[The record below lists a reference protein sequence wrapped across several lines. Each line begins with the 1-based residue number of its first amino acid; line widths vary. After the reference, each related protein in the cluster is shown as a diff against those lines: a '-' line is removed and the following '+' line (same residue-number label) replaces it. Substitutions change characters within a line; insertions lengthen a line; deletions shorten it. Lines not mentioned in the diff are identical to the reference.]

1 MQNTLSND
9 ISPCTLAESIE
20 VLQKHCKN
28 KNKFKKDGSV
38 LIGGTISTDYSGKSL
53 KRTRANGTVFEQCIF
68 VNSSAAGSNFYA
80 CIFDKCTINNANFQ
94 ECSFT
99 QSKILGDVSNKHIS
113 SSNFN
118 NSLFSDRFIIENN
131 YFEHSVFYNTAFI
144 DGKIVNST
152 FYSCTLEAALF
163 SRVSIENV
171 KFTDLNIDYA
181 TFENIKMDNVVLP
194 FSQVC
199 YAFGLLKYLS
209 TTKDK
214 VYITS
219 YCSENGV
226 ISPNE
231 FLKLIPHFI
240 NYYTENKEYFP
251 LANIYFY
258 LNKREKA
265 KESILRGILEG
276 VTEIDFRKIKYLC
289 KLVYTYGVFNYHE
302 RYNIISYIYSHIS
315 FADMNAGLLYNFTT
329 YKKEI
334 EGYLLSNNNKNVVT
348 LEVNIFT
355 SIFPE
360 EQIKLGVLL
369 STMEEIIEL
378 YKSPIGEHQ
387 ISCSHNSAETFLVL
401 IQDSL
406 PVVIATISTFYS
418 VLVAHYTLKEKSI
431 YLQTMKEEKKLEL
444 ENMRL
449 DIENKKQQ
457 LINIQMDNQIKQE
470 QLEQINL
477 KKAYEKNAVREQIL
491 KKNISEKDVEITEIK
506 HILFGNIPSNID
518 NDFVQHTYKSL

>member
-1 MQNTLSND
+1 MQNTLFNN
-9 ISPCTLAESIE
+9 ISPCTLEESIE
-20 VLQKHCKN
+20 ELQKHCKN

-38 LIGGTISTDYSGKSL
+38 LIGVISSADYSGKSL
-53 KRTRANGTVFEQCIF
+53 KRTRASETVFDQCVF
-68 VNSSAAGSNFYA
+68 VNSAAAGSNFHA
-80 CIFDKCTINNANFQ
+80 CIFDKCKINNANFQ

-99 QSKILGDVSNKHIS
+99 QSKILGDVPNKHIS
-113 SSNFN
+113 NSNFN
-118 NSLFSDRFIIENN
+118 DSLFSDRFIIENS

-163 SRVSIENV
+163 SCVSIENV

-181 TFENIKMDNVVLP
+181 TFENVKMDNVILP
-194 FSQVC
+194 FSQIC
-199 YAFGLLKYLS
+199 YAFGLLTYLS
-209 TTKDK
+209 KTKDN

-219 YCSENGV
+219 YCSENGI
-226 ISPNE
+226 ISPKE
-231 FLKLIPHFI
+231 FLELIPHFI
-240 NYYTENKEYFP
+240 NYYTENREYFP

-265 KESILRGILEG
+265 KEAILRGILEG
-276 VTEIDFRKIKYLC
+276 VAEIDFRKIKYLC

-302 RYNIISYIYSHIS
+302 RYDIFSYIYSHIS
-315 FADMNAGLLYNFTT
+315 FTDMNAGLLYNFTT

-348 LEVNIFT
+348 LEVNVFTNIFAK
-355 SIFPE
+355 
-360 EQIKLGVLL
+360 EQIKLGILL

-387 ISCSHNSAETFLVL
+387 ISCRHNSAEAFFVL

-406 PVVIATISTFYS
+406 PAVIATISTFYS
-418 VLVAHYTLKEKSI
+418 VLIAHYTLKEKRIS
-431 YLQTMKEEKKLEL
+431 LQTLKDQKKLEL
-444 ENMRL
+444 EKMRL
-449 DIENKKQQ
+449 EIENQKQQ
-457 LINIQMDNQIKQE
+457 LINIRMENQIKQD

-477 KKAYEKNAVREQIL
+477 KKSYDKNAVREQIL
-491 KKNISEKDVEITEIK
+491 RKNISENDVEIAGIK

-518 NDFVQHTYKSL
+518 NDFIQYTYKRS